1 LPPTT
6 ILIIIFPS
14 FLSFHCQ
21 PNPPESLNELNWQQK
36 PEVKI
41 FQITTPFFSP
51 LIGFSPL
58 IKGENF
64 QIWELASK

>member
-1 LPPTT
+1 MTNLLPARDP
-6 ILIIIFPS
+6 LF
-14 FLSFHCQ
+14 FK
-21 PNPPESLNELNWQQK
+21 E
-36 PEVKI
+36 
-41 FQITTPFFSP
+41 PFFSP

>member
-1 LPPTT
+1 LATET
-6 ILIIIFPS
+6 GGENFY
-14 FLSFHCQ
+14 
-21 PNPPESLNELNWQQK
+21 
-36 PEVKI
+36 